1 MKVKITKIKEA
12 ESPKFRSAQ
21 WDEWQTGKDNPDV
34 SLPIEY
40 ELEGTVVKEAVIG
53 ESMVVARTK
62 RNGISA
68 IGMFATSTIQD
79 ITTYKKITVIETMNS
94 VYWMEEI
101 EDENEI

>member
-1 MKVKITKIKEA
+1 MKVKVTKIKEA

-21 WDEWQTGKDNPDV
+21 WDEWKTGQDNPDF
-34 SLPIEY
+34 SLPVEY
-40 ELEGTVVKEAVIG
+40 ELEGSVVYEPAIG
-53 ESMVVARTK
+53 TSMVVARTK
-62 RNGISA
+62 RNGVPA

-79 ITTYKKITVIETMNS
+79 ITKYKNITVIETMNS

>member
-12 ESPKFRSAQ
+12 ESPKYRSAQ
-21 WDEWQTGKDNPDV
+21 WDEWKLGQDNVDV

-40 ELEGTVVKEAVIG
+40 ELEGTIVQEAVIG
-53 ESMVVARTK
+53 NSLVVARTK
-62 RNGISA
+62 RNGVPS
-68 IGMFATSTIQD
+68 IGMFATSKIQD

-94 VYWMEEI
+94 VYWVEEI